1 MIFHGFYNLKH
12 VGDIL
17 LARCGEG
24 RTFDYDKYDDLVVLK
39 DKKEN
44 VIGYNLLN
52 ASKYL
57 GSLNNGL
64 IKFSDE
70 QVDAFNEILEKYGFL
85 AVTVDKT
92 PRFIVGEV
100 VSMCD
105 HPDSDHLH
113 ICQVNLGNEETQIV
127 CCAPNVEQGQRVV
140 VATIGAIMPSGLV
153 IKPSKLRKV
162 DSNGMICSAR
172 ELGLPNAPQV
182 RGILVLDKEKYNIGE
197 SFF

>member
-1 MIFHGFYNLKH
+1 MFHGFYNLDH
-12 VGDIL
+12 VGDIM
-17 LARCGEG
+17 LARIVDGK
-24 RTFDYDKYDDLVVLK
+24 TFSYDKYDDLVVLK

-85 AVTVDKT
+85 EVTFDKT
-92 PRFIVGEV
+92 PRVSGGEV

-127 CCAPNVEQGQRVV
+127 CGAPNVEQGQRVV

>member
-1 MIFHGFYNLKH
+1 MIFHGFYNLDH
-12 VGDIL
+12 VGDVV
-17 LARCGEG
+17 LARIEEG
-24 RTFDYDKYDDLVVLK
+24 KTHSYDKHDDLVVLK
-39 DKKEN
+39 DKSGKI
-44 VIGYNLLN
+44 IGYNLLD

-57 GSLNNGL
+57 GKINNGL

-70 QVDAFNEILEKYGFL
+70 QVVEFNKLLSKYSLENVEL
-85 AVTVDKT
+85 DKK

-113 ICQVNLGNEETQIV
+113 VCQVDLGSETTQIV
-127 CCAPNVEQGQRVV
+127 CGAPNVEAGQRVV
-140 VATIGAIMPSGLV
+140 VATIGAVMPSGLI

-172 ELGLPNAPQV
+172 ELALPDAPQV
-182 RGILVLDKEKYNIGE
+182 RGILVLDKEQYNIGD

>member
-1 MIFHGFYNLKH
+1 MIVHGFYNLDH

-24 RTFDYDKYDDLVVLK
+24 KTFSYDKYDDLVVLK
-39 DKKEN
+39 DSKDN
-44 VIGYNLLN
+44 VIGFNLLN
-52 ASKYL
+52 AIKYL
-57 GSLNNGL
+57 GNINSGL
-64 IKFSDE
+64 VKFSDE
-70 QVDAFNEILEKYGFL
+70 QVVKFNDLLTANDLE
-85 AVTVDKT
+85 TISIDKE

-100 VSMCD
+100 VSMED

-113 ICQVNLGNEETQIV
+113 VCQVDLKDKTTQIV
-127 CCAPNVEQGQRVV
+127 CGAANVEAGQRVV
-140 VATIGAIMPSGLV
+140 VATVGAVMPSGMI
-153 IKPSKLRKV
+153 IKESKLRKV

-182 RGILVLDKEKYNIGE
+182 KGILVLDKDNYNIGD

>member
-1 MIFHGFYNLKH
+1 MFHGFYNLDH
-12 VGDIL
+12 VGDIAL
-17 LARCGEG
+17 TRVGDG
-24 RTFDYDKYDDLVVLK
+24 KTFSYDKYDDLVVLK
-39 DKKEN
+39 DKNEN

-57 GSLNNGL
+57 GDINNGL
-64 IKFSDE
+64 IKFND
-70 QVDAFNEILEKYGFL
+70 QQIDAFNQLLEKYGFL
-85 AVTVDKT
+85 PVVLDKT
-92 PRFIVGEV
+92 PRFIVGKV

-113 ICQVNLGNEETQIV
+113 ICQVNLGDEETQIV
-127 CCAPNVEQGQRVV
+127 CGAPNVEQGQRVV
-140 VATIGAIMPSGLV
+140 VATTGAIMPNGLV

>member
-1 MIFHGFYNLKH
+1 MLFHGFYNLDH

-24 RTFDYDKYDDLVVLK
+24 TTYSYDKYDDLVVLK
-39 DKKEN
+39 DSKEN
-44 VIGYNLLN
+44 IIGYNLLN
-52 ASKYL
+52 ASTHL
-57 GSLNNGL
+57 GKLNNGL
-64 IKFSDE
+64 VNFSNE
-70 QVDAFNEILEKYGFL
+70 QVNLFNNLLKQYQLNEIS
-85 AVTVDKT
+85 VDKE

-100 VSMCD
+100 VSMEN

-113 ICQVNLGNEETQIV
+113 ICQVDLKSSVTQIV
-127 CCAPNVEQGQRVV
+127 CGAPNVEAGQRVV
-140 VATIGAIMPSGLV
+140 VATVGAIMPSGLI

-182 RGILVLDKEKYNIGE
+182 RGILVLDKDKYKIGE

>member
-1 MIFHGFYNLKH
+1 MFHGFYNLDH
-12 VGDIL
+12 VGDIM
-17 LARCGEG
+17 LARIEDGK
-24 RTFDYDKYDDLVVLK
+24 TFSYDKYDDLVVLK

-70 QVDAFNEILEKYGFL
+70 QVDAFNKILEKYGFL
-85 AVTVDKT
+85 PVTVDKT

-127 CCAPNVEQGQRVV
+127 CGV

>member
-1 MIFHGFYNLKH
+1 MFHGFYNLDH
-12 VGDIL
+12 VGDIM
-17 LARCGEG
+17 LARIEDGK
-24 RTFDYDKYDDLVVLK
+24 TFSYDKYDDLVVLK

-70 QVDAFNEILEKYGFL
+70 QVDAFNKILEKYGFL
-85 AVTVDKT
+85 PVTVDKT

-100 VSMCD
+100 VLMCD

-127 CCAPNVEQGQRVV
+127 CGAPNVEQGQRVV

>member
-39 DKKEN
+39 DSKN
-44 VIGYNLLN
+44 RILGFNLLN
-52 ASKYL
+52 ASNYL
-57 GSLNNGL
+57 GELNTGL
-64 IKFSDE
+64 VNFSDNQIE
-70 QVDAFNEILEKYGFL
+70 KFNELLTTHGL
-85 AVTVDKT
+85 DPVVLDKE

-100 VSMCD
+100 TAMEE

-113 ICQVNLGNEETQIV
+113 ICQVDLKNTTTQIV
-127 CCAPNVEQGQRVV
+127 CGAPNVEVGQRVV
-140 VATIGAIMPSGLV
+140 VATIGAVMPSGLV
-153 IKPSKLRKV
+153 IKPSKLRKI

-172 ELGLPNAPQV
+172 ELGLPNA
-182 RGILVLDKEKYNIGE
+182 N
-197 SFF
+197 

>member
-1 MIFHGFYNLKH
+1 MLFHGFYNLDH

-24 RTFDYDKYDDLVVLK
+24 TTYSYDKYDDLVVLK
-39 DKKEN
+39 DSKEN
-44 VIGYNLLN
+44 IIGYNLLN
-52 ASKYL
+52 ASTHL
-57 GSLNNGL
+57 GKLNNGL
-64 IKFSDE
+64 VNFSNE
-70 QVDAFNEILEKYGFL
+70 QVNLFNNLLKQYQLDEIS
-85 AVTVDKT
+85 VDKE

-100 VSMCD
+100 VSMEN

-113 ICQVNLGNEETQIV
+113 ICQVDLKSSVAQIV
-127 CCAPNVEQGQRVV
+127 CGAPNVEAGQRVV
-140 VATIGAIMPSGLV
+140 VATVGAIMPSGLI

-182 RGILVLDKEKYNIGE
+182 RGILVLDKDKYKIGE

>member
-1 MIFHGFYNLKH
+1 MLFHGFYNRHH
-12 VGDIL
+12 VGDIM
-17 LARCGEG
+17 LARVNEG
-24 RTFDYDKYDDLVVLK
+24 KTYGYDKYDDLVVLK
-39 DKKEN
+39 DKDDQ

-57 GSLNNGL
+57 GDINDGL
-64 IKFSDE
+64 INFSDA
-70 QVDAFNEILEKYGFL
+70 QIDTFNELLTKYHL
-85 AVTVDKT
+85 SSVTLDKT

-113 ICQVNLGNEETQIV
+113 ICQVDLGNEQTQIV
-127 CCAPNVEQGQRVV
+127 CGAPNVEAGQRVV

-172 ELGLPNAPQV
+172 ELALPNAPQV
-182 RGILVLDKEKYNIGE
+182 RGILVLDKEKYNIGD

>member
-1 MIFHGFYNLKH
+1 MIFHGFYNLDH

-24 RTFDYDKYDDLVVLK
+24 KTYSFDKYDDLVVLK
-39 DKKEN
+39 DHQEN
-44 VIGYNLLN
+44 VIGFNLLN
-52 ASKYL
+52 ASNYL
-57 GSLNNGL
+57 GDLNNGL
-64 IKFSDE
+64 VKFTDK
-70 QVDAFNEILEKYGFL
+70 QIAQFNELLKRYDLDQVSLDQE
-85 AVTVDKT
+85 

-100 VSMCD
+100 LTMEN

-113 ICQVNLGNEETQIV
+113 VCQVDLKTTKTQIV
-127 CCAPNVEQGQRVV
+127 CGAPNVEAGQRVV
-140 VATIGAIMPSGLV
+140 VATIGAVMPSGLI

-162 DSNGMICSAR
+162 ESNGMICSAR

-182 RGILVLDKEKYNIGE
+182 RGILVLDKDKYNVGD

>member
-1 MIFHGFYNLKH
+1 M
-12 VGDIL
+12 
-17 LARCGEG
+17 
-24 RTFDYDKYDDLVVLK
+24 
-39 DKKEN
+39 
-44 VIGYNLLN
+44 
-52 ASKYL
+52 
-57 GSLNNGL
+57 

-70 QVDAFNEILEKYGFL
+70 QVDAFNKILEKYGFL
-85 AVTVDKT
+85 PVTVDKT

-127 CCAPNVEQGQRVV
+127 CGAPNVEQGQRVV

>member
-1 MIFHGFYNLKH
+1 MFHGFYNLDH
-12 VGDIL
+12 VGDIM
-17 LARCGEG
+17 LARIEDGK
-24 RTFDYDKYDDLVVLK
+24 TFSYDKYDDLVVLK

-70 QVDAFNEILEKYGFL
+70 QVDAFNKILEKYGFL
-85 AVTVDKT
+85 PVTVDKT

-127 CCAPNVEQGQRVV
+127 CGAPNVEQGQRVV
-140 VATIGAIMPSGLV
+140 VATSGLV

>member
-1 MIFHGFYNLKH
+1 MLFHGFYNLDH

-24 RTFDYDKYDDLVVLK
+24 TTYSYDKYDDLVVLK
-39 DKKEN
+39 DSKEN
-44 VIGYNLLN
+44 IIGYNLLN
-52 ASKYL
+52 ASTHL
-57 GSLNNGL
+57 GKLNNGL
-64 IKFSDE
+64 VNFSNE
-70 QVDAFNEILEKYGFL
+70 QVNLFNNLLKQYQLDEIS
-85 AVTVDKT
+85 VDKE

-100 VSMCD
+100 VSMEN

-113 ICQVNLGNEETQIV
+113 ICQVDLKSSVTQIV
-127 CCAPNVEQGQRVV
+127 CGAPNVEAGQRVV
-140 VATIGAIMPSGLV
+140 VATVGAIMPSGLI

-182 RGILVLDKEKYNIGE
+182 RGILVLDKDKYKIGE

>member
-1 MIFHGFYNLKH
+1 MFHGFYNLDH
-12 VGDIL
+12 VGDIM
-17 LARCGEG
+17 LARIEDGK
-24 RTFDYDKYDDLVVLK
+24 TFSYDKYDDLVVLK

-70 QVDAFNEILEKYGFL
+70 QVDAFNKILEKYGFL
-85 AVTVDKT
+85 PVTVDKT
-92 PRFIVGEV
+92 LRCIVGEV

-127 CCAPNVEQGQRVV
+127 CGAPNVEQGQRVV

>member
-1 MIFHGFYNLKH
+1 MIFHGFYNLEQ

-17 LARCGEG
+17 LARLGEG
-24 RTFDYDKYDDLVVLK
+24 KTFTYDKYDDVVVLK
-39 DKKEN
+39 DKKGN

-57 GSLNNGL
+57 GKINDGFVN
-64 IKFSDE
+64 FSDE
-70 QVDAFNEILEKYGFL
+70 QVETFNQLL
-85 AVTVDKT
+85 AKIDMEPVVLDKE
-92 PRFIVGEV
+92 PRFIVGDV
-100 VSMCD
+100 ISMED

-113 ICQVNLGNEETQIV
+113 VCQVDLKDKQTQIV
-127 CCAPNVEQGQRVV
+127 CGAPNVEAGQRVV
-140 VATIGAIMPSGLV
+140 VATVGAVMPSGLI

-182 RGILVLDKEKYNIGE
+182 RGILVLDKEKYALGD

>member
-1 MIFHGFYNLKH
+1 MFHGFYNLDH
-12 VGDIL
+12 VGDIM
-17 LARCGEG
+17 LARIEDGK
-24 RTFDYDKYDDLVVLK
+24 TFSYDKYDDLVVLK

-70 QVDAFNEILEKYGFL
+70 QVDAFNKILEKYGFL
-85 AVTVDKT
+85 PVTVDKT
-92 PRFIVGEV
+92 PRFIVAEV

-127 CCAPNVEQGQRVV
+127 CGAPNVEQGQRVV

>member
-1 MIFHGFYNLKH
+1 MIFHGFYNLDH
-12 VGDIL
+12 VGDIM
-17 LARCGEG
+17 LARIEDGK
-24 RTFDYDKYDDLVVLK
+24 TFSYDKYDDLVVLK

-70 QVDAFNEILEKYGFL
+70 QVDAFNKILEKYGFL
-85 AVTVDKT
+85 PVTVDKT

-127 CCAPNVEQGQRVV
+127 CGAPNVEQGQRVV

>member
-1 MIFHGFYNLKH
+1 MFHGFYNLDH
-12 VGDIL
+12 VGDIM
-17 LARCGEG
+17 LARIVDGK
-24 RTFDYDKYDDLVVLK
+24 TFSYDKYDDLVVLK

-105 HPDSDHLH
+105 HPDYDHLH

-127 CCAPNVEQGQRVV
+127 CGAPNVEQGQRVV

>member
-1 MIFHGFYNLKH
+1 MLFHGFYNLDH

-24 RTFDYDKYDDLVVLK
+24 TTYSYDKYDDLVVLK
-39 DKKEN
+39 DSKEN
-44 VIGYNLLN
+44 IIGYNLLN
-52 ASKYL
+52 ASTHL
-57 GSLNNGL
+57 GKLNNGL
-64 IKFSDE
+64 VDFSNE
-70 QVDAFNEILEKYGFL
+70 QVNLFNNLLKQYQLDEIS
-85 AVTVDKT
+85 VDKE

-100 VSMCD
+100 VSMEN

-113 ICQVNLGNEETQIV
+113 ICQVDLKSSVTQIV
-127 CCAPNVEQGQRVV
+127 CGAPNVEAGQRVV
-140 VATIGAIMPSGLV
+140 VATVGAIMPSGLI

-182 RGILVLDKEKYNIGE
+182 RGILVLDKDKYKIGE

>member
-1 MIFHGFYNLKH
+1 MLILIVSFVKLKSAG
-12 VGDIL
+12 VR
-17 LARCGEG
+17 AKASPYR
-24 RTFDYDKYDDLVVLK
+24 DK
-39 DKKEN
+39 
-44 VIGYNLLN
+44 
-52 ASKYL
+52 A
-57 GSLNNGL
+57 
-64 IKFSDE
+64 
-70 QVDAFNEILEKYGFL
+70 
-85 AVTVDKT
+85 
-92 PRFIVGEV
+92 
-100 VSMCD
+100 
-105 HPDSDHLH
+105 DHLH

-127 CCAPNVEQGQRVV
+127 CGAPNVEQGQRVV

>member
-1 MIFHGFYNLKH
+1 MIFHGFYNYDH
-12 VGDIL
+12 IGDIM
-17 LARCGEG
+17 LARCNEG
-24 RTFDYDKYDDLVVLK
+24 KTFSYDKYDDLVVLK
-39 DKKEN
+39 DKKDN

-57 GSLNNGL
+57 GKINNGL
-64 IKFSDE
+64 IKFDDE
-70 QVDAFNEILEKYGFL
+70 QIKSFNQLLEKYYL
-85 AVTVDKT
+85 QPVVLDRT
-92 PRFIVGEV
+92 PHFIVGEV
-100 VSMCD
+100 ISMCE

-113 ICQVNLGNEETQIV
+113 ICQVDLKDTKTQIV
-127 CCAPNVEQGQRVV
+127 CGAPNVEAGQRVV
-140 VATIGAIMPSGLV
+140 VATVGAIMPSGLV

-182 RGILVLDKEKYNIGE
+182 RGILVLDKNKYNIGD